1 MKYISNFENFQTRS
15 SISENLSYHL
25 NHELGILE
33 SIFRIGSDSWVSL
46 IKEAKDLFERGE
58 IFLSEDES
66 WVISTYVGEI
76 GIFEGEKVLLDIP
89 FVEDDSLLEAEYRGK
104 NVSLNKPFRTPSGP
118 RKFAF
123 YTKNEKGNIVKVGF
137 GEPGMRVNNADPKKS
152 RSFRKRM
159 RCENPGP
166 KWKPRYWACNVGRY
180 SKILGLK
187 SNRPW

>member
-1 MKYISNFENFQTRS
+1 MKYISNFENFQTGR

-33 SIFRIGSDSWVSL
+33 SIFRIGSDSWISL
-46 IKEAKDLFERGE
+46 IKETRDLFRSGE
-58 IFLSEDES
+58 ITLSEDES
-66 WVISTYVGEI
+66 WIISTDVGET
-76 GIFEGEKVLLDIP
+76 GIFEGEEVLLDIP
-89 FVEDDSLLEAEYRGK
+89 FIEDDVISEAKHKGK
-104 NVSLNKPFRTPSGP
+104 DVSLNKPFRTPSGP
-118 RKFAF
+118 RKFAV

-137 GEPGMRVNNADPKKS
+137 GEPGMRVNNADPEKA

-159 RCENPGP
+159 KCENPGP
-166 KWKPRYWACNVGRY
+166 KWKARYWACNVGRY